1 MEDIKK
7 LINKNHSNLN
17 KHMSKNPLQKFLI
30 KNYYNYLLKII
41 KRENPKSI
49 LDVGCGEGF
58 TLDTLRKNK
67 IGKTIIG
74 IDNSKESIRIGKI
87 LFPKVKI
94 EHASIYDMPFPNNSF
109 DLVICTE
116 VLEHLK
122 TPSLAIEE
130 VKRVSRGNILI
141 SVPNEPFFMLGNFL
155 RGKNMEKLGND
166 PEHINHWTIF
176 SFASFLKTQGLKI
189 MSVKLPFPWILIFCK
204 K

>member
-7 LINKNHSNLN
+7 LINKDHSNLN
-17 KHMSKNPLQKFLI
+17 KHMSKNPLQKLLI
-30 KNYYNYLLKII
+30 KNYYNNLLKII
-41 KRENPKSI
+41 KKINPESI

-67 IGKTIIG
+67 IGKKIIG

-94 EHASIYDMPFPNNSF
+94 NHASIYDMPFPNNSF

-166 PEHINHWTIF
+166 PEHINHWTAF
-176 SFASFLKTQGLKI
+176 SFSSFLKTQDLKI
-189 MSVKLPFPWILIFCK
+189 ISVKLPFPWILIFCK

>member
-17 KHMSKNPLQKFLI
+17 KHMSKNPLQKLLI
-30 KNYYNYLLKII
+30 KNYYNNLLKII

-58 TLDTLRKNK
+58 TLDMLQKNK
-67 IGKTIIG
+67 IGKKIIG

-94 EHASIYDMPFPNNSF
+94 EHASIYDIPFPDNSF

-166 PEHINHWTIF
+166 PEHINHWTAF
-176 SFASFLKTQGLKI
+176 SFASFLKTQGLKKI
-189 MSVKLPFPWILIFCK
+189 SVKLPFPWILIFCK

>member
-7 LINKNHSNLN
+7 LINKDHSNLN

-67 IGKTIIG
+67 IGKKIIG

>member
-7 LINKNHSNLN
+7 LINKDHSNLN
-17 KHMSKNPLQKFLI
+17 KHMSKNPLQKLLI
-30 KNYYNYLLKII
+30 KNYYNNLLKII
-41 KRENPKSI
+41 KKINPESI

-67 IGKTIIG
+67 IGKKIIG

-94 EHASIYDMPFPNNSF
+94 NHASIYDMPFPNNSF